1 MEPPH
6 IPGFAFTTPLGRGA
20 FGAVWRATWNQE
32 FPCAVKVLTPG
43 RVHTEYLSW
52 CLERLRERGPV
63 SGVIR
68 TYAFDLVN
76 EPPHLSTEL
85 IPEGAVSFREL
96 AGRLPRHEAWPL
108 LESVARTLA
117 AMHRQRIVHAG
128 LTDGNA
134 FVYASDAGEPLTL
147 LTDPGQGW
155 LGNLPA
161 GMLHFQAPFIAPDRW
176 RTPSQI
182 LEGTSSETWD
192 VYAFG
197 VLAWRLLNNTWPRGG
212 QVFDAIRQATGEE
225 LNLEAGAFADWL
237 EKEPPTAWS
246 SGSDD
251 KAERERRRIVEKCL
265 SVYSATRY
273 NSMVEVEAALRA
285 APAVTP
291 DPSST
296 TTPAAEP
303 RTGATA
309 TVPLTGTVFV
319 SEAATLKSPSMD
331 TTDSVPVPL
340 PLPQSGLGGFPDTG
354 LVPPSAGRAYGRGG
368 SALWKI
374 VSGVCAAA
382 AIGGGL
388 AAVSQSKQAAAAE
401 QRTREAGES
410 LARVSAELREVE
422 DAAAAAKVASDEAV
436 KMTAV
441 ASRRDAFGE
450 AARQIVSTAPGS
462 EDGLEQ
468 WREQNRPFATAAV
481 QAVQESMNNPA
492 AAETSLAARSAIA
505 DLAFV
510 LGEGE
515 LSGKLADGVLQDLEA
530 RSAAG
535 KLLPEDGLIQARALA
550 RRGAIRVADGRTADA
565 LEDLKVAAAKFEEWI
580 GAHADDRTAVREYAR
595 SSLLEGQAMVARGL
609 AAEARPVLARV
620 TSLIGTPG
628 TPGYRPDD
636 VFVAVDAMH
645 ETSLVEQMAGGQ
657 TKTAASLQEDLIR
670 QLLVYEAKDQRSVAC
685 RYRLARA
692 YMETGRLIL
701 KEGVAYDASVAYREA
716 VRFLTD
722 LQKDYPERVLFRYD
736 LARTY
741 TDVAALKARS
751 DTSTAALQESLAFVT
766 GSAELLKDLCEKEAG
781 RPDFRRAH
789 AEALIAK
796 SGYSA
801 ALGQTDTAVAGQKEA
816 LDILGVLA
824 EDTALTESA
833 RREIRLLSA
842 RTFVE
847 MAGAQQKAGRPED
860 ARAAVIMLD
869 ETLAPLLEANP
880 QDADAATLKKAG
892 SELRAKLP
900 KKS

>member
-1 MEPPH
+1 MEPPL
-6 IPGFAFTTPLGRGA
+6 IPGFAFTAPLGRGA
-20 FGAVWRATWNQE
+20 FGTVWRATWNEE
-32 FPCAVKVLTPG
+32 FPCAVKVLAPG
-43 RVHTEYLSW
+43 RAHTEYLSW

-63 SGVIR
+63 PGVIR

-85 IPEGAVSFREL
+85 IPEGAVSFRDL

-176 RTPSQI
+176 RKPSQI

-296 TTPAAEP
+296 TTPAVEP

-309 TVPLTGTVFV
+309 AVPLTGTAFV
-319 SEAATLKSPSMD
+319 SEAVAAKAPSMD

-340 PLPQSGLGGFPDTG
+340 PMQGGFPDTG
-354 LVPPSAGRAYGRGG
+354 LVPQAAGRASGAGG

-374 VSGVCAAA
+374 ISGVCAAA
-382 AIGGGL
+382 AIGGGV
-388 AAVSQSKQAAAAE
+388 AAVSQSKQAASAE
-401 QRTREAGES
+401 RQAKEAGDS
-410 LARVSAELREVE
+410 LSRAAAELRATE
-422 DAAAAAKVASDEAV
+422 DALAAAKLAADEAV
-436 KMTAV
+436 KVTAI
-441 ASRRDAFGE
+441 AARRDAFGE

-462 EDGLEQ
+462 EDGLDQ
-468 WREQNRPFATAAV
+468 WRDQQRPFATAAV
-481 QAVQESMNNPA
+481 QAVQESMGNPSA
-492 AAETSLAARSAIA
+492 VETSLAARSAIA

-580 GAHADDRTAVREYAR
+580 AAHPDDRTAVREYAR

-645 ETSLVEQMAGGQ
+645 ETSRVEQMSGGQ

-692 YMETGRLIL
+692 YIETGRLIL

-722 LQKDYPERVLFRYD
+722 LQKDYPERSLFRYD

-751 DTSTAALQESLAFVT
+751 DNSAPSLQEAQAFVS
-766 GSAELLKDLCEKEAG
+766 GSVELLKDLCEKEADN
-781 RPDFRRAH
+781 PDFRRAH

-796 SGYSA
+796 SSYSA
-801 ALGQTDTAVAGQKEA
+801 GLGQTDAAVAGQKEA
-816 LDILGVLA
+816 LDILGVLS
-824 EDTALTESA
+824 EDAALTESA

-842 RTFVE
+842 RTFAE
-847 MAGAQQKAGRPED
+847 MASAQQKAGRAED

-869 ETLAPLLEANP
+869 ETLAPILEANP
-880 QDADAATLKKAG
+880 EDPDAATLKKLG
-892 SELRAKLP
+892 GELRAKLP
-900 KKS
+900 KKP